1 MRRRGM
7 TALGGA
13 TDGPAVV
20 ARLRVAGLLTLG
32 ALLALLLTELRY
44 AAPAQDGSTLAMYGV
59 YAAVAAVV
67 LAATY
72 TPLATRHAPL
82 LAFAFSLGLVLAGLY
97 TLYAERAHPMVA
109 ATGLF
114 STLMLTLVL
123 FAWGWREM
131 AVLAGAACLG
141 FALIGLATPPV
152 STVTLPFAFAFSSL
166 VVGSAVTIASARIGG
181 RLRADLAARERDLV
195 RLSQQLMSVQE
206 EERRRLSRELHDGIG
221 QSLTAILSYLW
232 LIEQQLPP
240 DATVL
245 RSRTAEARRLASTTM
260 AELRELSQLL
270 PPSTP
275 TGCRSGSPRRSR
287 RPSTASRRRRSPMSR
302 ATRAPPACAWTSRW
316 LTGRCASTS
325 RTTAWGC
332 DRRRPPAPTA
342 AACSASASAS
352 APSAGGCGS
361 APSAARGSRSSCRS
375 RPPCLPGPSPPSL
388 RGHDGRPC
396 RHSRDRGRGVGL
408 RSLRRHRAR
417 RLGRG
422 GDQGRAPPHRRSDP
436 RAHHRGHRPRCRR
449 AELLRRAPFA
459 QQAQRGHRPRHAR
472 RSGAPRQAGRARR
485 RVLDELSRR
494 RARAPAHHLGG
505 SARGEPAARLRA
517 GLRAGAA
524 RPRCAQGRL
533 RRRVVLGPRRHRRS
547 PLDPGRAA
555 DPAAPRLRRLHRWHG
570 DRGRHR
576 GRPLPSR

>member
-1 MRRRGM
+1 MPRRGM

-44 AAPAQDGSTLAMYGV
+44 AEPAQYGSIPAMYGV

-72 TPLATRHAPL
+72 TPLATRYAPR

-131 AVLAGAACLG
+131 VVLAGVACLG
-141 FALIGLATPPV
+141 FALVGLATPPAA
-152 STVTLPFAFAFSSL
+152 TVTLPFAFAFSSL
-166 VVGSAVTIASARIGG
+166 VVGSAVTIASARIGS

-195 RLSQQLMSVQE
+195 
-206 EERRRLSRELHDGIG
+206 RLSRELHDGIG

-270 PPSTP
+270 
-275 TGCRSGSPRRSR
+275 
-287 RPSTASRRRRSPMSR
+287 RPST
-302 ATRAPPACAWTSRW
+302 
-316 LTGRCASTS
+316 LDDYGLV
-325 RTTAWGC
+325 
-332 DRRRPPAPTA
+332 
-342 AACSASASAS
+342 
-352 APSAGGCGS
+352 PS
-361 APSAARGSRSSCRS
+361 
-375 RPPCLPGPSPPSL
+375 
-388 RGHDGRPC
+388 
-396 RHSRDRGRGVGL
+396 
-408 RSLRRHRAR
+408 
-417 RLGRG
+417 
-422 GDQGRAPPHRRSDP
+422 
-436 RAHHRGHRPRCRR
+436 
-449 AELLRRAPFA
+449 
-459 QQAQRGHRPRHAR
+459 
-472 RSGAPRQAGRARR
+472 
-485 RVLDELSRR
+485 
-494 RARAPAHHLGG
+494 
-505 SARGEPAARLRA
+505 
-517 GLRAGAA
+517 
-524 RPRCAQGRL
+524 
-533 RRRVVLGPRRHRRS
+533 
-547 PLDPGRAA
+547 
-555 DPAAPRLRRLHRWHG
+555 
-570 DRGRHR
+570 
-576 GRPLPSR
+576 

>member
-1 MRRRGM
+1 MPRRGM

-44 AAPAQDGSTLAMYGV
+44 AEPAQYGSIPAMYGV
-59 YAAVAAVV
+59 YAAAAVV

-72 TPLATRHAPL
+72 TPLATRYAPR

-131 AVLAGAACLG
+131 VVLAGVACLG
-141 FALIGLATPPV
+141 FALVGLATPPAA
-152 STVTLPFAFAFSSL
+152 TVTLPFAFAFSSL
-166 VVGSAVTIASARIGG
+166 VVGSAVTIASARIGS

-270 PPSTP
+270 
-275 TGCRSGSPRRSR
+275 
-287 RPSTASRRRRSPMSR
+287 RPST
-302 ATRAPPACAWTSRW
+302 
-316 LTGRCASTS
+316 LDDYG
-325 RTTAWGC
+325 
-332 DRRRPPAPTA
+332 
-342 AACSASASAS
+342 
-352 APSAGGCGS
+352 
-361 APSAARGSRSSCRS
+361 
-375 RPPCLPGPSPPSL
+375 LVPSL
-388 RGHDGRPC
+388 RSH
-396 RHSRDRGRGVGL
+396 
-408 RSLRRHRAR
+408 
-417 RLGRG
+417 
-422 GDQGRAPPHRRSDP
+422 
-436 RAHHRGHRPRCRR
+436 
-449 AELLRRAPFA
+449 
-459 QQAQRGHRPRHAR
+459 
-472 RSGAPRQAGRARR
+472 
-485 RVLDELSRR
+485 
-494 RARAPAHHLGG
+494 
-505 SARGEPAARLRA
+505 LRA
-517 GLRAGAA
+517 FAERHQITATFEADGL
-524 RPRCAQGRL
+524 PERL
-533 RRRVVLGPRRHRRS
+533 P
-547 PLDPGRAA
+547 
-555 DPAAPRLRRLHRWHG
+555 PAVETAVYRITQE
-570 DRGRHR
+570 
-576 GRPLPSR
+576 